1 MASRCSQT
9 CSYCLRFRSNEK
21 KYQVQANVGANV
33 QPFNEEDTPSHP
45 RTQAS
50 IKLAVQITY
59 SADEIKAQ
67 LGQQTTNAVC
77 QAVRSVLDRL
87 WNIMAS
93 RQASTALKD
102 VPVGKTIK
110 FKSVILLWKHE
121 MMRVIAGRFTT
132 IEDKN

>member
-1 MASRCSQT
+1 MHFNVENTILCSQT

-77 QAVRSVLDRL
+77 QASVQFWTDYGILWLADRHQRHSKMYQL
-87 WNIMAS
+87 ERPSSLKAS
-93 RQASTALKD
+93 FYYGNMK
-102 VPVGKTIK
+102 
-110 FKSVILLWKHE
+110 
-121 MMRVIAGRFTT
+121 
-132 IEDKN
+132 